1 MLTLPTRVLG
11 MTRCPNDETHRR
23 RKLVN
28 ETFHFVS
35 FDDFTATSLTR
46 RSHRAVGSCLK
57 RKGLEMSAPE
67 TASEEASGAGPNGPR
82 LSPPCGAP
90 LWQGLLA
97 TAAAISAA
105 ASCVCS
111 LRTAPSAQ
119 LAGSASV
126 HGTGHLRMCVCT
138 RMRVCARP
146 CSRACAKAFK
156 HGCSTVFARGTVPGA
171 GRKKQDPMIALLVV
185 SARGFRV

>member
-1 MLTLPTRVLG
+1 VG
-11 MTRCPNDETHRR
+11 VCE
-23 RKLVN
+23 KLVN
-28 ETFHFVS
+28 DQTFHFVS
-35 FDDFTATSLTR
+35 FDDDFTATSLTR
-46 RSHRAVGSCLK
+46 RSHRAVGSCLT

-111 LRTAPSAQ
+111 LR
-119 LAGSASV
+119 
-126 HGTGHLRMCVCT
+126 LRPTRGQRKRARHWPPPHVRVYTHACV
-138 RMRVCARP
+138 
-146 CSRACAKAFK
+146 RA
-156 HGCSTVFARGTVPGA
+156 TVLKGVRQGV
-171 GRKKQDPMIALLVV
+171 
-185 SARGFRV
+185 